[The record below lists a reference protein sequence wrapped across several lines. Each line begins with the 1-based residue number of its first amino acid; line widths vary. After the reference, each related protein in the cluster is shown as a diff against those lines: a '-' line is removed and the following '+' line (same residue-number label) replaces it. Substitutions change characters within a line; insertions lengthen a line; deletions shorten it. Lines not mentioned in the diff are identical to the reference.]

1 MKPVDLTIWNCHQLR
16 RIDAIEFSAL
26 INFGTMSTKGH
37 NSLLKMVRGAWVTSS
52 AHTGVGLLGYKLLE
66 TTNMWFLSGKIRGWR
81 QLYWAH
87 NAKPAPPGFVEGIE
101 RLKEADKVAHA
112 LAHNTRH
119 TYYES
124 GVRESQVFHQ
134 LKPQDH
140 VGELLANYVA
150 SEEYQRAIAPLVAAI
165 ESKGTYAVKM
175 AGPKSPHYR
184 S

>member
-16 RIDAIEFSAL
+16 RVDAIEFSAL
-26 INFGTMSTKGH
+26 INFGTMSTKGR

-52 AHTGVGLLGYKLLE
+52 AHTGIGLLAFKLLL
-66 TTNMWFLSGKIRGWR
+66 TTDMWFLSG
-81 QLYWAH
+81 H
-87 NAKPAPPGFVEGIE
+87 NRAPAPEGFEEGIA
-101 RLKEADKVAHA
+101 RLKEADKVAHT
-112 LAHNTRH
+112 LAETQRSHYTDHGKQFMN
-119 TYYES
+119 
-124 GVRESQVFHQ
+124 FHQ

-165 ESKGTYAVKM
+165 ESRGTYAVKM
-175 AGPKSPHYR
+175 AGPKSPHFR